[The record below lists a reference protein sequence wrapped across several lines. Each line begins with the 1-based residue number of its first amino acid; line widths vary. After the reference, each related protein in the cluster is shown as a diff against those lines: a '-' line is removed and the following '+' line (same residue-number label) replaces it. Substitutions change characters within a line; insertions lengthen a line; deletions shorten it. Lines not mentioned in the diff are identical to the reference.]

1 MTLAT
6 LFLPLAQPLDAVLFV
21 LAGTSLVSLHIRADR
36 LRKASAGL
44 ATALAAVLLA
54 EYLFRIDVG
63 VDGLLFAGQVGDLV
77 PAFPGRPAPLS
88 CAGFLLLGT
97 AALLSSASRGTAY
110 LAAGFGG
117 LEIVFGA
124 WIWRRHGG

>member
-1 MTLAT
+1 MVSRDAVVSRIRRVPVVAGAIAMVLGVGLLQAYVFAVVPIVPTA

-54 EYLFRIDVG
+54 EYLFRIDLG
-63 VDGLLFAGQVGDLV
+63 VDGLLFAGQVNALV
-77 PAFPGRPAPLS
+77 PAFPGRPA
-88 CAGFLLLGT
+88 
-97 AALLSSASRGTAY
+97 
-110 LAAGFGG
+110 
-117 LEIVFGA
+117 
-124 WIWRRHGG
+124 